1 MNSCVRQCFCVVKSL
16 VSLVVLMI
24 YVPDFPFIIFMC
36 SISFFLSR
44 GLLVDAYACVFNVF
58 YVCDVCE

>member
-1 MNSCVRQCFCVVKSL
+1 MNLCVRQCFCVVKSL

-24 YVPDFPFIIFMC
+24 YVPDFPFIFLCFPFI
-36 SISFFLSR
+36 FLSR
-44 GLLVDAYACVFNVF
+44 VLLVDAYACVFNVF